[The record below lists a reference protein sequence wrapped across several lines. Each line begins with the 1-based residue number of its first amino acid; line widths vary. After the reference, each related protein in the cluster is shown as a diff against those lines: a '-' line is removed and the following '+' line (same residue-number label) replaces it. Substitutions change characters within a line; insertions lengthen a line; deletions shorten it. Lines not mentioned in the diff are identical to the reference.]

1 MSELTTF
8 VFQAV
13 KACLLVLCVVD
24 VIRDDAELS
33 KFSETAP
40 ISFLVKAVTEEECP
54 RKLHITPETM
64 TEPKRGRGKRN
75 MNVCTLY
82 GYLGRVKKGNF
93 SIFTS
98 GGLA

>member
-24 VIRDDAELS
+24 VIRDDAELG

-82 GYLGRVKKGNF
+82 GYLSRVKKGNF
-93 SIFTS
+93 CIFTS
-98 GGLA
+98 GGSA

>member
-24 VIRDDAELS
+24 VIRDDAELG

-40 ISFLVKAVTEEECP
+40 ISFFVKAVTEEECP

-82 GYLGRVKKGNF
+82 GYLGRVKKATLVF
-93 SIFTS
+93 LLR
-98 GGLA
+98 GGSA